1 MLDDSLKE
9 ESHIWHVIGGDK
21 PGFVV
26 GTFQDAKFNSPQGVV
41 FHHPTLLYVADTEN
55 HAVRELQVWNTQ
67 CEAVTKA
74 NINLQSLRVITLV
87 GRGVEGLDLVSGAQF
102 RELVISSP
110 WDLCLVSSTV
120 ISGA

>member
-55 HAVRELQVWNTQ
+55 HAVRE
-67 CEAVTKA
+67 
-74 NINLQSLRVITLV
+74 INLQSLRVITLV